1 MRSRPL
7 SFFHH
12 KTWTRFFKL
21 DTVLAKEVL
30 HLAYPVV
37 LGLASITA
45 IGLTDTAMVGRLG
58 AEALAATGQAAIIFW
73 GVHWVTRSIEVAAQA
88 LVSRRYGEQQ
98 YAQCGKILDNAL
110 AIATTLGVFNTFFL
124 FFGGRTLMSFQSSH
138 AEVIDLAAGYID
150 ILSCVL
156 LASALLFATRGF
168 FSGIGKTRIFLI
180 TALMMLAVNI
190 VGNYAFIFGHFGA
203 PRMGVRGAALASAI
217 AFVIALTF
225 IILYTLG
232 ISGHN
237 YRREFNA
244 FRLSNLDRKT
254 IAEIIKLASPNAFR
268 GVMVIGGL
276 AVFYAMVDRL
286 DVVQV
291 AIVNVVLNIQSVSFM
306 PGYGFGVAAATLIGQ
321 NLGANDPDK
330 ANRAGYEAMKLGM
343 VFMGTL
349 GVIFLAVPEW
359 VVRLF
364 TDDSVVIAY
373 SVFPLRIVG
382 LVQLV
387 DAAGMIF
394 SSALEGAGNTRWVM
408 GAEIFVNWGIFLPL
422 TYGLTFMLDF
432 DRFGPWIAWAA
443 YMVVFGIMCFWKYRK
458 GEWKHIKL

>member
-1 MRSRPL
+1 MSSPPL
-7 SFFHH
+7 SFFHY
-12 KTWTRFFKL
+12 KTWTQFFSL
-21 DTVLAKEVL
+21 DAVLAKEVL

-88 LVSRRYGEQQ
+88 LVSRRYGERQ

-110 AIATTLGVFNTFFL
+110 AIATALGTMNTFFL

-138 AEVIDLAAGYID
+138 AEVIELAVGYID

-156 LASALLFATRGF
+156 LFSALFFATRGF
-168 FSGIGKTRIFLI
+168 YSGIGKTRIFLI
-180 TALMMLAVNI
+180 TALLMLLINI
-190 VGNYAFIFGHFGA
+190 IGNYAFIFGHFGA
-203 PRMGVRGAALASAI
+203 PKMGVRGAALASAV

-225 IILYTLG
+225 IIAYTLG
-232 ISGHN
+232 IGGRS

-244 FRLSNLDRKT
+244 FRFSNLDRST
-254 IAEIIKLASPNAFR
+254 IFEIVKLASPNAFR

-321 NLGANDPDK
+321 SLGANDPEK
-330 ANRAGYEAMKLGM
+330 ADRAGYEAVKLGM
-343 VFMGTL
+343 LFMGTL
-349 GVIFLAVPEW
+349 GVIFLIIPEW

-364 TDDSVVIAY
+364 TDDPIVIAHA
-373 SVFPLRIVG
+373 VFPLRIVG

-422 TYGLTFMLDF
+422 TYGLTFILNF
-432 DRFGPWIAWAA
+432 DRFGPWIAWAM
-443 YMVVFGIMCFWKYRK
+443 YMVVFGVMCFWKYRK